1 MAEFGMNA
9 GLGAIGAA
17 DGTNAQVDAMFA
29 EAGIS
34 SAPAAGASASNDK
47 LARKGQDLYRSL
59 TPEQKTAL
67 ATNSGKVHFICPM
80 ATYKMKAQRQQTKAG
95 GGAITR
101 TAKDGTTYDGKEME
115 TINTYV
121 IVGYKFKTDID
132 ITVPKIPFEKPPY
145 DTQKVYPLDQFETQ
159 TFKAG
164 SEFVLTRVE
173 ALYMLVM
180 PELLLN
186 GYCAYGNDP
195 QGVQIACRLNKD
207 YKPGATIP
215 TPVLKFADQKAGSI
229 KENMD
234 FVDDPNATALKPAY
248 AEKFADIYR
257 VRAGQRTTDGM
268 PASKAKPCTCASL
281 AIYEILQGKS
291 LK

>member
-1 MAEFGMNA
+1 MAAFNAEGLGGIAGATANAQIDDVLANA
-9 GLGAIGAA
+9 GATDAQAATAPAIG
-17 DGTNAQVDAMFA
+17 GK
-29 EAGIS
+29 
-34 SAPAAGASASNDK
+34 DK
-47 LARKGQDLYRSL
+47 LANMGKDLYRQLSK
-59 TPEQKTAL
+59 EQKEAL
-67 ATNSGKVHFICPM
+67 SSNSGKVHFICPM
-80 ATYKMKAQRQQTKAG
+80 ATYKMKAQRQQTKVG

-101 TAKDGTTYDGKEME
+101 TAKDGSSYEGKEME
-115 TINTYV
+115 TINTYA

-145 DTQKVYPLDQFETQ
+145 DTQKVYPIDQFEKQ

-186 GYCAYGNDP
+186 GYCEGNGDEK
-195 QGVQIACRLNKD
+195 GVQIACRLNAD
-207 YKPGATIP
+207 YKQGSTIP

-234 FVDDPNATALKPAY
+234 FVDDPAATALKPEY

-257 VRAGQRTTDGM
+257 VRAGARTTDGM
-268 PASKAKPCTCASL
+268 PASQAKPCTCASL
-281 AIYEILQGKS
+281 AIYNILQGK
-291 LK
+291 